1 MADPR
6 APTRADLAKFLP
18 DQRTIRAFEKLF
30 ELIPDDFT
38 QLIEE
43 AMLEAGVASNQAMQA
58 NDAIARIA
66 DGVDYLAKA
75 PVPSQRIEEALAR
88 IADAVDYLAKAPTQE
103 AQDQIRVSY
112 VDFDTTPSVV
122 AKNGRVWWNADENCL
137 NIAIGE
143 SVLQVGFE
151 QYMRTENDT
160 GATIANG
167 SVVGFAGVNGE
178 IKISKYI
185 ADGSVSS
192 LYFIGIAT
200 QEFSDGEIGQ
210 VTTFGK
216 VRGLDTSSW
225 STGTILYAS
234 PTTAGELTSTRPTAP
249 DNVIVVA
256 AVLVSDATNGEIFVR
271 PTIPLG
277 LDYAQ
282 FSDTTDQTL
291 AAADTAYAVTFNTT
305 DVSHGVTVVSSSQI
319 TVEQAGLYSLSV
331 SLQVTSSNASSV
343 TVYSWLAKNGTDVA
357 NTRRDLTIKA
367 NGDTKV
373 MSLHYQV
380 SLAASDYIEIMWAG
394 SSTSMNLDAIA
405 ATAFAPAAPSAML
418 SVEQIQL

>member
-6 APTRADLAKFLP
+6 SPTRADLAKFLP

-30 ELIPDDFT
+30 ELIPDD
-38 QLIEE
+38 IYS
-43 AMLEAGVASNQAMQA
+43 V
-58 NDAIARIA
+58 
-66 DGVDYLAKA
+66 V
-75 PVPSQRIEEALAR
+75 EEALITSGSATARSQQAIDAFER
-88 IADAVDYLAKAPTQE
+88 IADAIELVSKAPVKE
-103 AQDQIRVSY
+103 HEDQVRVSY
-112 VDFDTTPSVV
+112 IDFVDSPSV
-122 AKNGRVWWNADENCL
+122 AEKNGRVWWNADENCL
-137 NIAIGE
+137 NIAIGQ

-151 QYMRTENDT
+151 QYMRAENVT
-160 GATIANG
+160 GATINNG

-178 IKISKYI
+178 IKISEYI
-185 ADGSVSS
+185 ADGSVPS
-192 LYFIGIAT
+192 LYFIGVAT
-200 QEFSDGEIGQ
+200 QDFSNNEIGN

-234 PTTAGELTSTRPTAP
+234 PTTAGALTNTRPTAP
-249 DNVIVVA
+249 NEVIVVA

-271 PTIPLG
+271 PTIPIS

-319 TVEQAGLYSLSV
+319 TAANPGLYSITV

-343 TVYSWLAKNGTDVA
+343 TVYSWIAKNGTDIA
-357 NTRRDLTIKA
+357 NSRRDLTIKA

-373 MSLHYQV
+373 MTLHYQV
-380 SLAASDYIEIMWAG
+380 SLAATDYIEIMWAG